1 MVAGRSAPPCGPLP
15 PRLRDQH
22 VIALDLGG
30 TKLAVGIVD
39 REGVV
44 VRRTQHPTDTTH
56 QDALLEQIGRA
67 IEELLDDRIGA
78 LGVGIPSLI
87 DQRAGRAGSS
97 VNVPLAG
104 VDLRDMLADR
114 FGLPVALENDANA
127 AALAEHRFGAGRG
140 AEHMVMI
147 TLGTGIGGGLIL
159 NGELY
164 RGALGMAGELGHVT
178 IDLGGPSCQGFC
190 PGLGHFEAL
199 ASGTAAEVLAGRI
212 ANERPE
218 GGLAAARA
226 AGRVLDPPLTVEL
239 ANGGDPDALA
249 VMERIGEILGVGI
262 ANYVNVFNPELVV
275 IGGGFSRAGELL
287 LAPARRVVAERALPT
302 ARESVRI
309 TLAVL
314 GPEAGLIGSAL
325 VGFEAYDVTA
335 ASRAVGPRVS

>member
-1 MVAGRSAPPCGPLP
+1 MS
-15 PRLRDQH
+15 DHH

-30 TKLAVGIVD
+30 TKLAAGIVD

-44 VRRTQHPTDTTH
+44 VRRTQQPTDTSS
-56 QDALLEQIGRA
+56 QDALLAQIESS
-67 IEELLDDRIGA
+67 IEELLDDSIGA

-97 VNVPLAG
+97 VNVPLAD
-104 VDLRDMLADR
+104 VDLRDRLASR

-140 AEHMVMI
+140 SEHMVMI

-164 RGALGMAGELGHVT
+164 RGALGTAGELGHIT
-178 IDLGGPSCQGFC
+178 IDVNGPPCQGFC
-190 PGLGHFEAL
+190 PGIGHFEAL
-199 ASGTAAEVLAGRI
+199 ASGTAADRLAEQV
-212 ANERPE
+212 ASERPGGDLGRALAE
-218 GGLAAARA
+218 GRKLT
-226 AGRVLDPPLTVEL
+226 PPLTVEL
-239 ANGGDPDALA
+239 ATAGEPDALQ
-249 VMERIGEILGVGI
+249 VLERIGFNLGIGI

-287 LAPARRVVAERALPT
+287 LEPARRVIAERALPL
-302 ARESVRI
+302 ARDYVRLV
-309 TLAVL
+309 LAVL

-325 VGFEAYDVTA
+325 VGFDTLDASPATA
-335 ASRAVGPRVS
+335 ARLP